1 MKIGIRSRFFLFSLN
16 MYKISVTIFSF
27 PADCVGATKESH
39 FKSNRGDSESDIL
52 EQTPDTD
59 DSGPHSCPG
68 EWTKHSNNSIK
79 TIHPHKVKKI
89 HKVTNPT
96 IKESTAL
103 TNSQKVGVI
112 FRYLQL

>member
-1 MKIGIRSRFFLFSLN
+1 M
-16 MYKISVTIFSF
+16 VT
-27 PADCVGATKESH
+27 GATKESH

-79 TIHPHKVKKI
+79 NIHPHKAKKI
-89 HKVTNPT
+89 HNKVTNPT
-96 IKESTAL
+96 IKETAVI
-103 TNSQKVGVI
+103 TNSQKV
-112 FRYLQL
+112 RYLQFYKTLLLNGATPFISFARKLIK